1 MTDSTSLG
9 QAVFHAITSGGP
21 VHDSAPAP
29 DIFAVPC
36 DGELTPIAPGI
47 AWGRL
52 PLHYAPHHVNI
63 YVLDDGDGWLVV
75 DTGVDSTASR
85 ESWLA
90 LISGPLSSKP
100 ITRILVTHWHNDHL
114 GMAGWLARRTGA
126 TLLISDEEHQRGAS
140 QADQTRHARDA
151 RERRYLLA
159 HGAALPVLDRWLAEG
174 FQNMSM
180 ISPLPET
187 YIPIGPRDP
196 VRVGKRTFQILP
208 LSGHSPLASG
218 LHCSEDHI
226 FICGDQL
233 SDRLVPP
240 VAVMSDQPDA
250 NPYAGFIASMDL
262 IRRSIPE
269 DTLILPGHEEPFRGV
284 AAALARQATKHTEV
298 CNRLLKAA
306 HEPQSARELVSQLS
320 RSDPGSTWFGFVVS
334 RVVAYAHLL
343 LAWGHLSRVVTD
355 GRIYFTTTLTEE
367 IEISQFLPTA
377 ETETTP

>member
-1 MTDSTSLG
+1 
-9 QAVFHAITSGGP
+9 
-21 VHDSAPAP
+21 VHDTASAPN
-29 DIFAVPC
+29 IFAVPG
-36 DGELTPIAPGI
+36 DGELTQIAFGI
-47 AWGRL
+47 FWGRL

-63 YVLDDGDGWLVV
+63 YVLDDGDAWFVV

-85 ESWLA
+85 ESWLS
-90 LISGPLSSKP
+90 LISGPLASKP

-114 GMAGWLARRTGA
+114 GMAGWLSRHTGA

-140 QADQTRHARDA
+140 QADQPRQALDA
-151 RERRYLLA
+151 RERRHLLA
-159 HGAALPVLDRWLAEG
+159 HGATVAVLERWLAEG

-180 ISPLPET
+180 ISHLPET
-187 YIPIGPRDP
+187 YIPIGPDDL
-196 VRVGKRTFQILP
+196 VKVGRRTFRVLP
-208 LSGHSPLASG
+208 LFGHSPRASG
-218 LHCSEDHI
+218 LHSIEDQI

-250 NPYAGFIASMDL
+250 NPFTGFIASMSL

-269 DTLILPGHEEPFRGV
+269 DTLILPGHEDPFRGV
-284 AAALARQATKHTEV
+284 AAALTRQATKHTEV

-306 HEPQSARELVSQLS
+306 HEPQSAGQLVSQLS
-320 RSDPGSTWFGFVVS
+320 RSNPGSTWFGFVVS

-343 LAWGHLSRVVTD
+343 LSWGQLSRVITD
-355 GRIYFTTTLTEE
+355 GRIYFMTTHTEE
-367 IEISQFLPTA
+367 IEISRFLPPS